1 MGDTPQERLYRALLV
16 LNFLNRDHTDITWV
30 DRHFGTSPVLKE
42 QPMVNVRNMATESL
56 TTDNL
61 GSWICL
67 CFHRDWPYWFQHD
80 MFSLISRQK

>member
-42 QPMVNVRNMATESL
+42 QPI
-56 TTDNL
+56 
-61 GSWICL
+61 G
-67 CFHRDWPYWFQHD
+67 
-80 MFSLISRQK
+80 